1 MQTIATV
8 AAGNQ
13 TTETP
18 LQFGVE
24 RHLVGILTAPTEATR
39 QREFALIILNA
50 GVLHRVG
57 PHRLHV
63 KLARKAAE
71 LGIPALRM
79 DLSGIGDSRSP
90 RTDLSFRALSVR
102 DAQAAMDL
110 VSHRLG
116 VNHFVLFGLCS
127 GADNSLATAL
137 EDERVFSIAMVDP
150 ICYVSPQ
157 ARIRKLKSRLNE
169 LGSVRE
175 VTRWGLARMAKK
187 AEDYA
192 TRSLRQDGHDSGEKT
207 QQGREVPEKS
217 SYETQLLTLCNRG
230 VRILTLF
237 SGAMDDNFNGPEQLF
252 EVFASLKG
260 RVTCE
265 YFPEANHT
273 FVELSTQA
281 ALLDAVTRWLTSI
294 QVL

>member
-1 MQTIATV
+1 MQTTSSV
-8 AAGNQ
+8 AAGNK

-24 RHLVGILTAPTEATR
+24 RHLVGILTAPAETIDS
-39 QREFALIILNA
+39 REFALIILNA

-63 KLARKAAE
+63 KLARRAAE
-71 LGIPALRM
+71 LGVPALRM

-90 RTDLSFRALSVR
+90 RTDLSFRALAVK
-102 DAQAAMDL
+102 DVQAALDL
-110 VSHRLG
+110 VSQRLG
-116 VNHFVLFGLCS
+116 VNHFPLFGLCS

-137 EDERVFSIAMVDP
+137 ADERVFSIAMVDP
-150 ICYVSPQ
+150 ISYVSPQ
-157 ARIRKLKSRLNE
+157 AKLRKLKSRLGE

-175 VTRWGLARMAKK
+175 VTRWGVARAAKRIE
-187 AEDYA
+187 EDA
-192 TRSLRQDGHDSGEKT
+192 NRTLGQAGEGSSEKT

-230 VRILTLF
+230 VQILTLF
-237 SGAMDDNFNGPEQLF
+237 SGAMDDRFNGPNQLF
-252 EVFASLKG
+252 EVFPTLKG

-265 YFPEANHT
+265 YFPGANHT

-281 ALLDAVTRWLTSI
+281 DLLHAVTRWLTS
-294 QVL
+294 VRAT